1 VFSAIVNWITIITKE
16 TYVSEKREIT
26 QKKNLFNFQMA
37 RGWIGCYR
45 HNGMWSGNTNLQIYI
60 HIQFNIDHR
69 KKLNR
74 NFYFYCYVNAK

>member
-1 VFSAIVNWITIITKE
+1 MFSAIVNWITIITKE

-60 HIQFNIDHR
+60 HIQFNNTDNR
-69 KKLNR
+69 KKTQSEFL
-74 NFYFYCYVNAK
+74 FLLLC